1 MSFLG
6 PFRSFLGPV
15 LVLIKSFLDP
25 FLDPL
30 SFRFLSMILQNTDSL
45 NIVPLYFWKSPAF
58 FRKSNYHFLQS
69 RGELE
74 KEPKKGSLRYMIWAI
89 TVSFNQDKALLGL
102 GFLYPSKAKTED
114 FLFSSIQVEIRFP
127 YHLLIFALES
137 TKKEW
142 NQMSMTLKILMVIL
156 HF

>member
-1 MSFLG
+1 
-6 PFRSFLGPV
+6 
-15 LVLIKSFLDP
+15 
-25 FLDPL
+25 
-30 SFRFLSMILQNTDSL
+30 
-45 NIVPLYFWKSPAF
+45 
-58 FRKSNYHFLQS
+58 
-69 RGELE
+69 
-74 KEPKKGSLRYMIWAI
+74 MIWAI